1 MRSKKSSAWKA
12 RQGTMKSVFVDSY
25 NHHDVN
31 STRSVPKEFHDAA
44 VKFVSILKGELDDN
58 EVRAL
63 AGNKVASPLLQV
75 HIIKRLTLCRLI
87 DFAAYP

>member
-1 MRSKKSSAWKA
+1 
-12 RQGTMKSVFVDSY
+12 MKSVFAD
-25 NHHDVN
+25 NNTHHDVN

-44 VKFVSILKGELDDN
+44 SRFVGVLKSELDDN

-75 HIIKRLTLCRLI
+75 HIVQPLTRCGLI
-87 DFAAYP
+87 DW

>member
-12 RQGTMKSVFVDSY
+12 RQGTMKSVFVDSD
-25 NHHDVN
+25 NVN

-44 VKFVSILKGELDDN
+44 IKFVSILKSELDDN

-75 HIIKRLTLCRLI
+75 HIISSNV
-87 DFAAYP
+87 